1 MELRGWDFGG
11 VAVRSGRAG
20 VELEGTFAAAAAAAA
35 AAVRSASLV
44 STHAHFS
51 TRDDEHLEGGG
62 KGVAY
67 RRLCTVCASVHEH
80 RGRREQ
86 QSTARSSCSWH
97 RRIATTSES
106 VSVVA

>member
-20 VELEGTFAAAAAAAA
+20 VELEGTLAAAAAA

-51 TRDDEHLEGGG
+51 TCDDEHLEGGG